1 MYLISL
7 LKKIIKQDEK
17 KHLNEEVE
25 NSFALEKQ
33 RLANQKQLLKDVQMN
48 DLDNYYRKKSVILF

>member
-7 LKKIIKQDEK
+7 LKKINKQDEK

-25 NSFALEKQ
+25 NSFALERQ

-48 DLDNYYRKKSVILF
+48 DLDNYYRKKSVISS